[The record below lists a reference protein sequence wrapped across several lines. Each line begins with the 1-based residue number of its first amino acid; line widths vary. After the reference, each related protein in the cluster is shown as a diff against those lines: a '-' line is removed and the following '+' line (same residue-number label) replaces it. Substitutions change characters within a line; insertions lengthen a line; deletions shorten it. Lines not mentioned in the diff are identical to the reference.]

1 MNIEIKIQSTSGV
14 WRSIKGTEASLEFS
28 QIIYDPPVS
37 NPIVAYTDF
46 EIKFKSSSKPG
57 KIYKIKYI
65 TDNGFYYT
73 DPVIVREATKKNGII
88 SIQFRGG
95 GDFILPGFEKSKSK

>member
-1 MNIEIKIQSTSGV
+1 MDIEIKIQSTSGV

-28 QIIYDPPVS
+28 QIIYDPPMS
-37 NPIVAYTDF
+37 KSIVAYTDF

-57 KIYKIKYI
+57 KMHKIKYI
-65 TDNGFYYT
+65 TDNGSYYT
-73 DPVIVREATKKNGII
+73 DPIMVKKATKKNGII

-95 GDFILPGFEKSKSK
+95 GDFVLPGFEKAKSK